1 MSGSIREGLSV
12 IFRKILGEISRITK
26 VRHFLIPKAIT
37 LLNPKI
43 LGSLFSTKNS
53 LTLEV

>member
-26 VRHFLIPKAIT
+26 VRHFLIPNAIT

-53 LTLEV
+53 VTLKV

>member
-1 MSGSIREGLSV
+1 MSGSTWEGLSV
-12 IFRKILGEISRITK
+12 IFRKILGEILRITK
-26 VRHFLIPKAIT
+26 VPNAIT
-37 LLNPKI
+37 LLNLKF